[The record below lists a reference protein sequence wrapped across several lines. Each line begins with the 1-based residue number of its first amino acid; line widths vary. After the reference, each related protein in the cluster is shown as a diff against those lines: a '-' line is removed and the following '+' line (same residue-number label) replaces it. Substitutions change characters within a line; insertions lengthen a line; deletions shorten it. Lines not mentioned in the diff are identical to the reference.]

1 MLTRVYHLHN
11 VTISPLHYY
20 HFRWWFGKFEKK
32 AVELIEL
39 AFGIDFAGKIFQALY
54 DLETLISH
62 LSHKKQKGRLTM
74 EMAEAKVI
82 EVAKDV
88 TLNTPLS
95 KIWTP
100 AKQAHF
106 LEAYLSSEWKE
117 CSFEDSIPF
126 IELAKNSWDIK
137 SMNESGT
144 DWFGEETDMSQWAG
158 VRAVNEEGY
167 ITELN
172 FEGVSS
178 TGPSGAKFELPATMA
193 KMEYV
198 TQLWLAGLTTLP
210 PFIAKMPRL
219 KQLGLHHCRL
229 SGSQAVIDE
238 LKAKGVTV
246 NGG

>member
-54 DLETLISH
+54 DLEKLISH

-126 IELAKNSWDIK
+126 IELAKNS
-137 SMNESGT
+137 
-144 DWFGEETDMSQWAG
+144 
-158 VRAVNEEGY
+158 
-167 ITELN
+167 
-172 FEGVSS
+172 
-178 TGPSGAKFELPATMA
+178 
-193 KMEYV
+193 
-198 TQLWLAGLTTLP
+198 
-210 PFIAKMPRL
+210 
-219 KQLGLHHCRL
+219 
-229 SGSQAVIDE
+229 
-238 LKAKGVTV
+238 
-246 NGG
+246 